1 MQNQLK
7 ARVLIADDHAMV
19 AEGIAKILA
28 PSYDVA
34 GIAPNGRVLL
44 EMAAQ
49 LKPDVV
55 FLDISMPE
63 MSGIQAAVRL
73 TTLYPRL
80 KVIFV
85 TQQLDLSY
93 VRAAYRAGAA
103 GYVCKQSASNEILMA
118 IEKVLRGG
126 VFTTPLL
133 AQELSL
139 SPEEFARDPRKV
151 FADPLTERQRQVLQM
166 VSEGKTTREMSEA
179 LGISP
184 KTVEFH
190 KNSLMNELGLRTTA
204 ELTRYALA
212 HNIAS

>member
-1 MQNQLK
+1 
-7 ARVLIADDHAMV
+7 
-19 AEGIAKILA
+19 
-28 PSYDVA
+28 
-34 GIAPNGRVLL
+34 
-44 EMAAQ
+44 
-49 LKPDVV
+49 
-55 FLDISMPE
+55 MPE

-139 SPEEFARDPRKV
+139 SPEEFARDPRQGV
-151 FADPLTERQRQVLQM
+151 RRSADGTAAPGLADGFRGQNHTRNVGSFGHLAQDGGVPQEQPDERAWPAHHR
-166 VSEGKTTREMSEA
+166 GA
-179 LGISP
+179 
-184 KTVEFH
+184 
-190 KNSLMNELGLRTTA
+190 
-204 ELTRYALA
+204 YALRPGA
-212 HNIAS
+212 QHRIVM